1 MPLRKQAAVMFTDV
15 VGFTSMMERSE
26 EEAMQVLDTKMSVV
40 RRVVASLGGR
50 LIKEMGDGTL
60 CVFPTTSDAVATA
73 VRIQN
78 ALQKETFRI
87 RIGIHCGSVLF
98 GDSDVFGDTVNV
110 ASRLEQKAPGGGI
123 LLSGEV
129 LSCIPEENRM
139 ATVNLGL
146 TRLKGLGRLLQIHFL
161 GSNSTAVQKLGD
173 MIPEVQTGPLVISV
187 FPLSNTGEP
196 EDEFYAYGI
205 SADLLSDL
213 ARANSISV
221 VPVTSLL
228 KAMKGG
234 NSTEDVARRFGSS
247 FLVKGTIARVG
258 EQMKLSLT
266 VKTVDSDRTVWA
278 DTWLEEIDDLPLIKG
293 KLADS
298 ILKALGRDPHQ
309 YPGITDVEVNS
320 LSVYEKYL
328 QAMHL
333 WKKKENK
340 QHILQTRK
348 LIEEVI
354 ESEPVMIP
362 ARIMLGTTYR
372 ETGDYSTSLTIFREA
387 REIAEAENNQSG
399 LLDTFRA
406 IGISRWLKG
415 ELTRAQTA
423 YNKAMT
429 LAEKL
434 HNRMLQCSL
443 LNNTGLIDCDRSLFP
458 QALEKL
464 EKSLSMAENLGSI
477 DGQARSLCN
486 IGLVYWRSGKASEA
500 LDYYKRSLRLVET
513 INDVSGQANLLT
525 NIGLIHNHR
534 GEQEQAYEIASGSM
548 KLSQDLDDKRAVC
561 RALNNMGSVM
571 LVLGMFT
578 IAEKHFTDALSI
590 ARKIGLKQ
598 MEGLLTTNTA
608 MLIMLKGDSATA
620 ENLFHASMKIAE
632 DVDDKEG
639 IIENS
644 KYIAEILLEGKEA
657 SQAAEIIRSALELG
671 FKYGLTAETAELE
684 TDLAVALVKN
694 GSSVKEVLE
703 QLEKAQK
710 TKVKNTRNLPGIYW
724 KWSEICSSLADN
736 QSLSAGKAE
745 QLRTRAAKWR
755 STSRDVVL
763 EAAKKLKSEE
773 YRNSFMHNIPLHH
786 RILTSSV

>member
-1 MPLRKQAAVMFTDV
+1 MFTDV

-78 ALQKETFRI
+78 ALQEETFRI

-129 LSCIPEENRM
+129 LSCLPEENRM
-139 ATVNLGL
+139 TTVNLGL

-161 GSNSTAVQKLGD
+161 GSNTTALKKLGD
-173 MIPEVQTGPLVISV
+173 MIPETQTGPLVISV
-187 FPLSNTGEP
+187 FPLTNTGDP

-266 VKTVDSDRTVWA
+266 MKTVDSERIVWT

-354 ESEPVMIP
+354 ESEPLMIP

-387 REIAEAENNQSG
+387 RKIAEAENNQSG
-399 LLDTFRA
+399 LLDTYRA
-406 IGISRWLKG
+406 TGISRWLKG

-429 LAEKL
+429 FAEKL
-434 HNRMLQCSL
+434 HNTMEQSRL
-443 LNNTGLIDCDRSLFP
+443 LNNIGLIYCDRSLFP
-458 QALEKL
+458 EALEKL
-464 EKSLSMAENLGSI
+464 EKSLLMSENLGSV
-477 DGQARSLCN
+477 DGQARTLCN
-486 IGLVYWRSGKASEA
+486 IGLVYWQSGRASKALE
-500 LDYYKRSLRLVET
+500 YYKKSLHLVRAM
-513 INDVSGQANLLT
+513 NDVSGQANLLT

-534 GEQEQAYEIASGSM
+534 GELEQAYEIASSSM
-548 KLSQDLDDKRAVC
+548 KLSQDLDDKRATC

-571 LVLGMFT
+571 LAMGMFS

-590 ARKIGLKQ
+590 ARKIGLRK

-608 MLIMLKGDSATA
+608 ILIMLKGDSATA
-620 ENLFHASMKIAE
+620 EKLFYVSLQIAE

-644 KYIAEILLEGKEA
+644 KYIAEVLLESKET
-657 SQAAEIIRSALELG
+657 SQAAEIIHSTLELG
-671 FKYGLTAETAELE
+671 SKYNLTTETAELE
-684 TDLAVALVKN
+684 TDLALVSLIN
-694 GSSVKEVLE
+694 GSSVEKIIE
-703 QLEKAQK
+703 QLERAQK
-710 TKVKNTRNLPGIYW
+710 TKIENTKNLPEIYW
-724 KWSEICSSLADN
+724 KWAEICSSLADSP
-736 QSLSAGKAE
+736 SLSPGRAE
-745 QLRTRAAKWR
+745 QLRARAAKWR
-755 STSRDVVL
+755 STSKDIVL
-763 EAAKKLKSEE
+763 DAAEKLKSEK

-786 RILTSSV
+786 QILTSSV

>member
-1 MPLRKQAAVMFTDV
+1 MFTDV
-15 VGFTSMMERSE
+15 VGFTSLMERSE

-40 RRVVASLGGR
+40 RSVVSSLGGR

-73 VRIQN
+73 VRIQKT
-78 ALQKETFRI
+78 LQKETFRI

-123 LLSGEV
+123 LISGEV
-129 LSCIPEENRM
+129 LSSIPEEYRM
-139 ATVNLGL
+139 TTVNLGL
-146 TRLKGLGRLLQIHFL
+146 TRLKGLGRLLQIHFM
-161 GSNSTAVQKLGD
+161 GSSSITLKKLGD
-173 MIPEVQTGPLVISV
+173 MIPETQTGPVVISV
-187 FPLSNTGEP
+187 FPLTNTGEP

-234 NSTEDVARRFGSS
+234 NSTEDVASRFGSS

-266 VKTVDSDRTVWA
+266 MKTVGSDRTVWA

-298 ILKALGRDPHQ
+298 ILKALGKDPHQ

-354 ESEPVMIP
+354 ESEPLMIP

-372 ETGDYSTSLTIFREA
+372 ETGDYSTSLTIFQEA

-406 IGISRWLKG
+406 TGISRWLKG

-434 HNRMLQCSL
+434 RNTMEQSRL
-443 LNNTGLIDCDRSLFP
+443 LNNIGLICCDRSLFP
-458 QALEKL
+458 EALKNL
-464 EKSLSMAENLGSI
+464 EKSLFMAEYLGSV
-477 DGQARSLCN
+477 DGQARTLCN
-486 IGLVYWRSGKASEA
+486 IGLVYWQSGRASKALE
-500 LDYYKRSLRLVET
+500 YYERSLYLVRAM
-513 INDVSGQANLLT
+513 NDVSGQANLLT

-534 GEQEQAYEIASGSM
+534 GELEQAYKIASSSM
-548 KLSQDLDDKRAVC
+548 RLSQDLDDKRAIC

-578 IAEKHFTDALSI
+578 TADKHFTDALSI
-590 ARKIGLKQ
+590 ARKIGLRK

-608 MLIMLKGDSATA
+608 ILIMQKGDSATA
-620 ENLFHASMKIAE
+620 ERLFHASIQIAE

-644 KYIAEILLEGKEA
+644 KYIAEMLLDKIEA
-657 SQAAEIIRSALELG
+657 TQAAEIIHSALELS
-671 FKYGLTAETAELE
+671 FKYSLTTEVAELE
-684 TDLAVALVKN
+684 TDLALALLRN
-694 GSSVKEVLE
+694 GSSDDEVMK
-703 QLEKAQK
+703 QLAKAQK
-710 TKVKNTRNLPGIYW
+710 TKIENKKNLPEIYW
-724 KWSEICSSLADN
+724 KWSEICNSLADTP
-736 QSLSAGKAE
+736 SLSAGKAD
-745 QLRTRAAKWR
+745 QLRIQAAKWR
-755 STSRDVVL
+755 NTAKDVVL
-763 EAAKKLKSEE
+763 EAAEKLKSEE
-773 YRNSFMHNIPLHH
+773 YRNSFIHNIPLHH
-786 RILTSSV
+786 RLLTSSV